1 MNQRTLAI
9 VGVVIFL
16 SGLFGGVALEKF
28 DVGFSSCDEPS
39 FSIEVDND
47 VGVNQYT
54 LLEVDEGD
62 NDEEVQITWVY
73 HEFLFTSI
81 GGGESTTWDF
91 GDGTTG
97 TGETVTHQFE
107 SSGIFTV
114 TATSIGSEVISTSV
128 LEVTVN
134 RMSVAEGDNMEC
146 ACAPTGKDTVID
158 LVTIPGLQSL
168 EGFV

>member
-28 DVGFSSCDEPS
+28 DVGFSSKNEPS

-54 LLEVDEGD
+54 LIEIDEGD

-73 HEFLFTSI
+73 HEFLFTST
-81 GGGESTTWDF
+81 GGGDSITWDF

-97 TGETVTHQFE
+97 TGDTVTHQFQ
-107 SSGIFTV
+107 SSGVFTV
-114 TATSIGSEVISTSV
+114 TATSISSEIVSTSV

-134 RMSVAEGDNMEC
+134 RISVAEVDN
-146 ACAPTGKDTVID
+146 
-158 LVTIPGLQSL
+158 LSL
-168 EGFV
+168 IHI